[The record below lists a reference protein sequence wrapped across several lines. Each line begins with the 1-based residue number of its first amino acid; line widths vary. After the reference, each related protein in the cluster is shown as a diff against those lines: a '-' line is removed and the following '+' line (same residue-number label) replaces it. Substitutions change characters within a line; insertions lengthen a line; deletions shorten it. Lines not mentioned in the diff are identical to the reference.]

1 MYLILD
7 KWTRSFPDPK
17 EANRAAL
24 LLRVSY
30 HFPSNLYS
38 QRMQDI
44 FIRAC
49 NEELQE
55 LWTREKIT
63 HKIEKLLEGLLENG
77 FFKKEGN
84 KISPLEGMPFC
95 ISSSSLNYMQLPT
108 KS

>member
-1 MYLILD
+1 MYLCLE
-7 KWTRSFPDPK
+7 KWTQSFPDPK

-44 FIRAC
+44 FIQAC

-55 LWTREKIT
+55 PWTREEIT
-63 HKIEKLLEGLLENG
+63 KKIEKLLEGLLENE

-84 KISPLEGMPFC
+84 KISALEEMPFC
-95 ISSSSLNYMQLPT
+95 ISSSFLNYM
-108 KS
+108 